1 MEIKIHRRL
10 DRLGRLV
17 IPIDLRRLYGLKQG
31 DRVCLTAQDNG
42 ILIDVKDRTCH
53 DNKEK

>member
-1 MEIKIHRRL
+1 MKMKICRQI
-10 DRLGRLV
+10 DALGRLV
-17 IPIDLRRLYGLKQG
+17 IPVDLRKQYGLKQG

-42 ILIDVKDRTCH
+42 ILIDVEDRTCH